1 MLNPEGKPML
11 TLDAIIVYMERSIA
25 EDVLAGNKIGLKHTQ
40 TAAGVI
46 MAAAE
51 AAKDGATAARFRS
64 VAAQAANKLE
74 DVERAEE
81 RA

>member
-1 MLNPEGKPML
+1 M
-11 TLDAIIVYMERSIA
+11 
-25 EDVLAGNKIGLKHTQ
+25 LAGNKLGLKHTQ

-51 AAKDGATAARFRS
+51 SVKDGATAARFRS